1 LYYKE
6 QWLEKKFVLNFIS
19 LLFVSCDFLLNVILF
34 YHISS
39 KGTLPIYLLGEVVD
53 CLTRLG
59 AGLHALYKWRQFI
72 FKLQKLKDIEAQPEG
87 GELQCCICLG
97 NITKGK

>member
-1 LYYKE
+1 MKAVEDNFRYQIQLLELYYRE

-19 LLFVSCDFLLNVILF
+19 LLFVSSDFFLNVVLF
-34 YHISS
+34 YHIAS

-72 FKLQKLKDIEAQPEG
+72 FKL
-87 GELQCCICLG
+87 
-97 NITKGK
+97 